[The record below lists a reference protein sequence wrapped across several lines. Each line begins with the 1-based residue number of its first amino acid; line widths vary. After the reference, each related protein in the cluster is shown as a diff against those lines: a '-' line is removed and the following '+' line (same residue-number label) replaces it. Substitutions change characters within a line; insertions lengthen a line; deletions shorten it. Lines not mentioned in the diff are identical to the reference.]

1 MSNLPI
7 TTLPDSFPR
16 ALGSAFDPA
25 LVAQPS
31 AETLQPHSA
40 AQVKARPAGLISLL
54 AKSLGVSRPDWR
66 NHPQTRISY
75 PGSRVS
81 YVETVMTDKQ
91 AREFEYA
98 ETMTK
103 SRQHR

>member
-7 TTLPDSFPR
+7 NTLPDSFPR
-16 ALGSAFDPA
+16 AFGSAFDPA
-25 LVAQPS
+25 LVAPPS
-31 AETLQPHSA
+31 AEPLQPHSA

-66 NHPQTRISY
+66 NHRHIRTNY

-81 YVETVMTDKQ
+81 YVETVTTEER
-91 AREFEYA
+91 AREFE
-98 ETMTK
+98 
-103 SRQHR
+103 